1 MDAVLRCRMTIEP
14 IYHPGMAAFNH
25 PSASREAPHSL
36 PTRLATGR
44 GRRLA
49 FTGMVTLLLVAC
61 AGEDPYRMPPRSPE
75 SIRADIANRIPTTV
89 SNRAA
94 WASDI
99 HGAFVAMNIAPSTP
113 NICAVLA
120 VIEQESTY
128 NADPAV
134 PNLAKISREEI
145 FRRAERAGAP
155 AFGVTMALQL
165 KSPTGKTYDE
175 RLAAVKTEQ
184 DLSLMYEDFINEVP
198 LGKQLFE
205 GYNPVHTAGPMQVSI
220 GYAEQHSKV
229 RPYPHAIKTSLRHE
243 VFTRRGGLHFGIAH
257 LLDYPAPYGEQ
268 MIYRFADFNAGQLAS
283 RNAAFQNAVAVASGI
298 KLDLDGD
305 LVPRTAG
312 KEGVGQTEAATI
324 LLAPQLGMDSASIR
338 AALASGEASA
348 SFNDS
353 KLYTQVFVLAARKAG
368 RDLPRAVVPKIVLQS
383 PKITR
388 KLTTEWFA
396 QRVDARYQQCLG
408 RNNS

>member
-1 MDAVLRCRMTIEP
+1 
-14 IYHPGMAAFNH
+14 MAALDN
-25 PSASREAPHSL
+25 PSTPHTKRRALPPRHALGHEQARSPSRWI
-36 PTRLATGR
+36 GR
-44 GRRLA
+44 GVVGTAVVL
-49 FTGMVTLLLVAC
+49 MVAC

-75 SIRADIANRIPTTV
+75 AIRADIANRIPNTV
-89 SNRAA
+89 GNRAA

-99 HGAFVAMNIAPSTP
+99 HSAFVAMNIAPTKQ

-120 VIEQESTY
+120 VTEQESTY

-155 AFGVTMALQL
+155 AFAVNVALQL
-165 KSPTGKTYDE
+165 KSPTGRTYDE

-184 DLSLMYEDFINEVP
+184 DLSLIYEDFIGEVP

-220 GYAEQHSKV
+220 GFAEQHSKV
-229 RPYPHAIKTSLRHE
+229 RPYPHALKSTLRHE
-243 VFTRRGGLHFGIAH
+243 VFTRRGGMHFGIAH
-257 LLDYPAPYGEQ
+257 LLDYPAPYGDQ
-268 MIYRFADFNAGQLAS
+268 MIFRFADFNAGQLAS
-283 RNAAFQNAVAVASGI
+283 RNAGFQNAVAVASGI

-305 LVPRTAG
+305 LIPRIASKDG
-312 KEGVGQTEAATI
+312 AVGQTEAAAI

-353 KLYTQVFVLAARKAG
+353 KLYTQVFALATRKAG
-368 RDLPRAVVPKIVLQS
+368 RELPRAVVPKIVLQS

-408 RNNS
+408 RNGGAS